1 VDCHIK
7 HEAVTNSG
15 FAEAPAFSD
24 FDAMIINP
32 SAIYPGLGIERERG
46 GNRTGV
52 EQQVA
57 VNKEAGLMTS
67 GRLPTVTP
75 QDMQSHGSALLGR
88 PSPIT

>member
-1 VDCHIK
+1 
-7 HEAVTNSG
+7 
-15 FAEAPAFSD
+15 
-24 FDAMIINP
+24 MIINP
-32 SAIYPGLGIERERG
+32 SAIYPGLGIEREHG

-88 PSPIT
+88 PSAIT